1 MRAHEFIIES
11 TNTASAQQIW
21 DYIQQTHDE
30 PLTAQLSRAVLQQPK
45 WELRSVP
52 LQDLHIPDQSYDDDP
67 EYEPA
72 ADPYDR
78 VQDINPE
85 HAGEVSVHNVD
96 RKPIVIDR
104 EGYIIDGNH
113 RAWAAA
119 ELLGRDT
126 IQAWVPVE
134 QELTELLNQPAKV
147 KGYVKNTQD
156 DWSARFRSK
165 NGSSYVVRILSGT
178 VYPAPWRRW
187 VEQGLGKTVD
197 PNELIYVTFEQGG
210 TAEKAGSV
218 KVTGAGNSVEVAA
231 SVYQALTDY
240 VNTYHPTYISYAIT
254 DSDSRVGVYDR
265 GLRRL
270 GYHKVEGRFGFLYLY
285 SNENKVIDEQVLDE
299 YSDHDS
305 GIRKALEK
313 KGYKFLGVGI
323 DQMAYLEPSTGYVLK
338 IFGTR
343 GGKDFSQDQKMFFK
357 FAKFCM
363 EHQDNPFLPRFYGH
377 ESFEFKGN
385 TYLQIRTEQLFKNK
399 KLQQAVS
406 NVSSA
411 YWLISDKEKNI
422 VMNAVKTPD
431 RYELLKS
438 TLQKLYAKGTDN
450 NYQWDLRSDNI
461 MVRKDGTPVIND
473 PWVVPL

>member
-1 MRAHEFIIES
+1 MRAQEFAP
-11 TNTASAQQIW
+11 TSADQVWNYVKQIHPADQQGSGFLERLIKQ
-21 DYIQQTHDE
+21 YPE
-30 PLTAQLSRAVLQQPK
+30 YQLQ
-45 WELRSVP
+45 SVP
-52 LQDLHIPDQSYDDDP
+52 LSSLVIHDQESDDPDYEPPTDPYGRVQDVDP
-67 EYEPA
+67 EY
-72 ADPYDR
+72 
-78 VQDINPE
+78 
-85 HAGEVSVHNVD
+85 AGEISIHNLD
-96 RKPIVIDR
+96 RNPIVIDR

-134 QELTELLNQPAKV
+134 QELTELLNRPAKV

-197 PNELIYVTFEQGG
+197 PNELVYVTFEQGG

-299 YSDHDS
+299 YSNHDS
-305 GIRKALEK
+305 GIRKALEQ

-338 IFGTR
+338 IFGTQ

-363 EHQDNPFLPRFYGH
+363 EHQDNPFLPRFYGY

-399 KLQQAVS
+399 KLQQAVT

-411 YWLISDKEKNI
+411 YWLISDREKNI
-422 VMNAVKTPD
+422 VMNAVKTPA

-438 TLQKLYAKGTDN
+438 TLQKLYEKGTDD

>member
-1 MRAHEFIIES
+1 
-11 TNTASAQQIW
+11 
-21 DYIQQTHDE
+21 
-30 PLTAQLSRAVLQQPK
+30 
-45 WELRSVP
+45 
-52 LQDLHIPDQSYDDDP
+52 
-67 EYEPA
+67 
-72 ADPYDR
+72 
-78 VQDINPE
+78 
-85 HAGEVSVHNVD
+85 
-96 RKPIVIDR
+96 
-104 EGYIIDGNH
+104 
-113 RAWAAA
+113 
-119 ELLGRDT
+119 
-126 IQAWVPVE
+126 
-134 QELTELLNQPAKV
+134 
-147 KGYVKNTQD
+147 
-156 DWSARFRSK
+156 
-165 NGSSYVVRILSGT
+165 
-178 VYPAPWRRW
+178 
-187 VEQGLGKTVD
+187 
-197 PNELIYVTFEQGG
+197 
-210 TAEKAGSV
+210 
-218 KVTGAGNSVEVAA
+218 
-231 SVYQALTDY
+231 
-240 VNTYHPTYISYAIT
+240 
-254 DSDSRVGVYDR
+254 VGVYDR

-299 YSDHDS
+299 YSNHDS
-305 GIRKALEK
+305 GIKKALEK

-363 EHQDNPFLPRFYGH
+363 EHQDNPFLPRFYGY

-399 KLQQAVS
+399 KLQQAVT

-411 YWLISDKEKNI
+411 YWLISDREKNI
-422 VMNAVKTPD
+422 VMNAVKTPA

-438 TLQKLYAKGTDN
+438 TLQKLYEKGTDD